1 LRPFVLQREEHVSR
15 KAAKKAQRRKVEIV
29 RNRIELIGVPGIPEA
44 AEGDD
49 VAALIAR
56 ALRNAG
62 IEVADGD
69 VLVVAQKIVSKAEGR
84 IVRLDSVEPSA
95 RAQEWASAYDKG
107 ARVVEVVLRESKR
120 IVRMERGVLIS
131 ETEHGFVCANAGVDT
146 SNVAEGTVTLLPRD
160 PDASARQI
168 RSELEAAFGVRIAV
182 IVSDTFGRPWREGLV
197 NVALGV
203 SGIAPLIDY
212 RGQKDSHGNALKVTV
227 IAIADELASAAEL
240 VMKKSAGIPVAI
252 VRGFDYESREA
263 SGLELIRVAELD
275 LFR

>member
-1 LRPFVLQREEHVSR
+1 VSP
-15 KAAKKAQRRKVEIV
+15 
-29 RNRIELIGVPGIPEA
+29 NIELIGVPGIPEVA
-44 AEGDD
+44 GGDD

-56 ALRNAG
+56 SLRAAG
-62 IEVADGD
+62 IDLASGD
-69 VLVVAQKIVSKAEGR
+69 VLVIAQKIVSKAEGR
-84 IVRLDSVEPSA
+84 SVNLDSVVPSP
-95 RAQEWASAYDKG
+95 RAQDWAAAFDKDP
-107 ARVVEVVLRESKR
+107 RVVEVVLRESKR

-146 SNVAEGTVTLLPRD
+146 SNVAEGSVTLLPKD
-160 PDASARQI
+160 SDASARRI
-168 RSELEAAFGVRIAV
+168 RAALEESFMVRLAV

-212 RGQKDSHGNALKVTV
+212 RGQKDAHGNPLRVTV

-240 VMKKSAGIPVAI
+240 AMKKSAGVPVVI
-252 VRGFDYESREA
+252 IRGFDYQSSEA
-263 SGLELIRVAELD
+263 SSSALIRSPELD

>member
-1 LRPFVLQREEHVSR
+1 MRPLCFCVKSMFR
-15 KAAKKAQRRKVEIV
+15 AKPPKNAKNAMTVTT
-29 RNRIELIGVPGIPEA
+29 RIELIGVPGIREVTV
-44 AEGDD
+44 GNDLG
-49 VAALIAR
+49 ALIAG
-56 ALRNAG
+56 ALRDAG

-69 VLVVAQKIVSKAEGR
+69 VFVVAQKIVSKAEGR
-84 IVRLDSVEPSA
+84 VVKLDSVEPSA
-95 RAQEWASAYDKG
+95 RAQEWATSYDKD

-146 SNVAEGTVTLLPRD
+146 SNVAEGMVTLLPKD
-160 PDASARQI
+160 PDASARQM
-168 RSELEAAFGVRIAV
+168 RSELEAAFGVRLAV

-197 NVALGV
+197 NVALGI

-240 VMKKSAGIPVAI
+240 AMKKSAGIPVAI
-252 VRGFDYESREA
+252 VRGFDYESDDA
-263 SGLELIRVAELD
+263 SGLELIRVPELD

>member
-1 LRPFVLQREEHVSR
+1 MTT
-15 KAAKKAQRRKVEIV
+15 
-29 RNRIELIGVPGIPEA
+29 NIELIGVPGIPEVVA
-44 AEGDD
+44 GDD
-49 VAALIAR
+49 IAALIAN
-56 ALRNAG
+56 ALRDAG
-62 IEVADGD
+62 IGIVERD
-69 VLVVAQKIVSKAEGR
+69 LFVVAQKIVSKAEGR
-84 IVRLDSVEPSA
+84 TVHIESVAPSL
-95 RAQEWASAYDKG
+95 RAQEWAAAFDKDP
-107 ARVVEVVLRESKR
+107 RVVEVVLRESKR

-146 SNVAEGTVTLLPRD
+146 SNVAEGTVTLLPED
-160 PDASARQI
+160 ADASARKI
-168 RSELEAAFGVRIAV
+168 HSALEQQLGVRLAV

-240 VMKKSAGIPVAI
+240 VMKKSTGVPVAI
-252 VRGFDYESREA
+252 IRGFNYESRDA
-263 SGLELIRVAELD
+263 SGLELIRAPELD